1 MREILF
7 KAKMKGDGE
16 WMRGVPVDVTP
27 LSCFEVLNKEFIMV
41 RACFADWGMPRDLEG
56 AKVDPDT
63 ICEYSGF
70 DDNGKKEIF
79 ESDILKIN
87 SIDTGCK
94 PMLGVVVFIDGTFM
108 VKFKSDHYEPL
119 YQHYKNSEVVGNFFD
134 KREVSK

>member
-7 KAKMKGDGE
+7 KAKMEGNGE
-16 WMRGVPVDVTP
+16 WMRGVPADVTP
-27 LSCFEVLNKEFIMV
+27 LSCFEVLKKEYIMV
-41 RACFADWGMPRDLEG
+41 RAGFADWGLPRGLEG

-70 DDNGKKEIF
+70 NDTKEKEIF
-79 ESDILKIN
+79 ESDILKVN

-108 VKFKSDHYEPL
+108 VKFKDNHCEPL
-119 YQHYKNSEVVGNFFD
+119 YQHYQNSEVVGNIFD
-134 KREVSK
+134 EMGTAE

>member
-7 KAKMKGDGE
+7 KAKMKGNGE

-27 LSCFEVLNKEFIMV
+27 LSCFEVLNKEYIMV
-41 RACFADWGMPRDLEG
+41 RAGFADWGLPRGLEG
-56 AKVDPDT
+56 AKVDPRT

-70 DDNGKKEIF
+70 NAKEKKEIF

-94 PMLGVVVFIDGTFM
+94 PMLGVVVFVDGTFM
-108 VKFKSDHYEPL
+108 VKFKDDHCEPL
-119 YQHYKNSEVVGNFFD
+119 YQHYVNSAVVGNIHD
-134 KREVSK
+134 DMEVSK